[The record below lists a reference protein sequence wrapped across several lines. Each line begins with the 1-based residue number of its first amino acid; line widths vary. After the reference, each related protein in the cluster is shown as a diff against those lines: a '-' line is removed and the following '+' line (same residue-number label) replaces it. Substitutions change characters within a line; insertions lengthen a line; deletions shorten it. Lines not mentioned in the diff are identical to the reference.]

1 MSAES
6 FEQRTLSA
14 GIVGDELKEVTRKVP
29 SGEPPAWPTNAEL
42 RVVGKDVPRMDAL
55 DKVTGRARY
64 TFDVQLPGMLYA
76 RTLNSTVPHARIKS
90 IDTSRAEKH
99 PGVRAVHVLE
109 RLLMAAELRDPSD
122 EAKEPYPIV
131 RFTGQPIAAVAAIS
145 ARVADAALSLIRVDY
160 EPLPHV
166 TELEDAMGPDSPPV
180 FPGPTEQRATAGG
193 GGAAKGLPQRG
204 NLRGPGK
211 GGSRGDIERGFKEAD
226 VIVEGEYRT
235 QVQTHTP
242 LEPHGIVADWHDDEL
257 TLYASTQH
265 VMSVRDEAAEVFK
278 LPKEKIHAIS
288 DYTGGGFGAKYGVG
302 NYGTLAIHLSRKA
315 GAPVRLVL
323 DRREEHVSVGNRP
336 ASLQRL
342 KIGAKRDGSL
352 TAVELHSF
360 GTGGVAAGAGVGQCH
375 HSMYPCPNVSI
386 EHYDVFTN
394 AGPCTAFRGPGQT
407 QGIFAWEQAIDALA
421 DSLGID
427 PLALRDKIDTRDAD
441 DVRARAA
448 ERRIGTEKFDWS
460 RRRAP
465 ASDAGPVK
473 RGLGMAQSM
482 WPYIVNSYTTVEIR
496 VTGDGTVEAFCGT
509 QDIGTGTRTV
519 FAQVV
524 AEELGLRAEDI
535 KVHVGDSRFPPGPP
549 SGGSRVTSSLTPAAR
564 NAAHAAARD
573 IAARVA
579 SLLNAKVDDIV
590 FRDGRIEHR
599 GDSTRSGRAERYG
612 DSIRDD
618 RVEPRGNATR
628 EGDAVRDSDGEIQS
642 DAKRSLGFAEALR
655 MAGVETLVHRADRR
669 DDYEGYARKAGELH
683 ISPHAIGGVQFAEV
697 SVDTQT
703 GVVKVDRVVAVH
715 DCGRPINPKL
725 VESQILGG
733 VVQGVS
739 YALYEDRRLDA
750 ATGVQLNANIDQYK
764 IVGSRETPRIDVH
777 LIELL
782 GGQSSTDARGVAEP
796 ANVATAAAIA
806 NAFFNAT
813 GKRIY
818 TLPMTPANVLAALR
832 AE

>member
-1 MSAES
+1 MSS
-6 FEQRTLSA
+6 DPLEQRTLSA
-14 GIVGDELKEVTRKVP
+14 GIVGDALKQVTRNVP
-29 SGEPPAWPTNAEL
+29 RGEPPAWPTNAEL
-42 RVVGKDVPRMDAL
+42 QVVGKDVKRMDAL

-90 IDTSRAEKH
+90 IDTSQAEKS

-109 RLLMAAELRDPSD
+109 RLLQAAELRDPGE
-122 EAKEPYPIV
+122 EANEPYPVI
-131 RFTGQPIAAVAAIS
+131 RFAGQPIAAVAATS
-145 ARVADAALSLIRVDY
+145 ARAAEAALDLIRVEY
-160 EPLPHV
+160 EPIDHV
-166 TELEDAMGPDSPPV
+166 TELEDAMQATSPPV
-180 FPGPTEQRATAGG
+180 FPGPTEQHATAGG
-193 GGAAKGLPQRG
+193 GGAAKGLPQKG
-204 NLRGPGK
+204 NLRGPSK
-211 GGSRGDIERGFKEAD
+211 GGSRGDLERGFKEAD
-226 VIVEGEYRT
+226 VVVEGEYRT

-242 LEPHGIVADWHDDEL
+242 LEPHGVVADWRDDEL
-257 TLYASTQH
+257 TIYASTQH
-265 VMSVRDEAAEVFK
+265 VLSVRDEAADIFQ
-278 LPKEKIHAIS
+278 LPKEKIRAIS
-288 DYTGGGFGAKYGVG
+288 DYTGGGFGAKYGIG

-315 GAPVRLVL
+315 RAPVRLVL

-336 ASLQRL
+336 SSLQRL

-352 TAVELHSF
+352 TAIELRSF
-360 GTGGVAAGAGVGQCH
+360 GSGGVAAGAGVGSCH
-375 HSMYPCPNVSI
+375 HSMYSCPNVSI

-394 AGPCTAFRGPGQT
+394 AGPCAAFRGPGQT
-407 QGIFAWEQAIDALA
+407 QGIFAFEQAIDAVA
-421 DSLGID
+421 ARLGMD
-427 PLALRDKIDTRDAD
+427 PIALRDKIDTRDAD

-448 ERRIGTEKFDWS
+448 ERRIGAEKIGWS

-465 ASDAGPVK
+465 GSDTGPIK
-473 RGLGMAQSM
+473 RGIGMAQSM
-482 WPYIVNSYTTVEIR
+482 WPYIVNSYTTCEIR
-496 VTGDGTVEAFCGT
+496 IQGDGTVEAFCGT

-524 AEELGLRAEDI
+524 AEELGLHAEDVR
-535 KVHVGDSRFPPGPP
+535 VHVGDSRFPPGPP

-573 IAARVA
+573 IASRVA
-579 SLLNAKVDDIV
+579 PLLNAKADDLI
-590 FRDGRIEHR
+590 FRNGRIER
-599 GDSTRSGRAERYG
+599 
-612 DSIRDD
+612 RDD
-618 RVEPRGNATR
+618 SKT
-628 EGDAVRDSDGEIQS
+628 
-642 DAKRSLGFAEALR
+642 SLGFAEALR
-655 MAGVETLVHRADRR
+655 RAGIETLVHRGDRR
-669 DDYEGYARKAGELH
+669 DDYEGYARKAGELN

-697 SVDTQT
+697 CVDTQT
-703 GVVKVDRVVAVH
+703 GAVKVERVVAVH

-725 VESQILGG
+725 VESQIFGG
-733 VVQGVS
+733 VIQGVS
-739 YALYEDRRLDA
+739 YALYEDRRLDGP
-750 ATGVQLNANIDQYK
+750 TGVQLNANIDQYK
-764 IVGSRETPRIDVH
+764 IVGSRETPQIEVH